1 MQDRVKKYLLF
12 MFGQWGTVEKNSK
25 IMMNIKDVMD
35 TIVSHHEFSFVT
47 GDRVIIMQVKSRMSF
62 EEIDDILKEFLVEEV
77 STYFLMPKPRKLGF
91 RLDDKI
97 KEHLFGRNIQK
108 NTKQI
113 SPEVAKVL
121 SEQLKHIIDSKFKN
135 LITDLDKP
143 VRINKIIKN
152 LRPLNIDI
160 LLDKIIDEG
169 LESLTKEELEF
180 LNNYKK

>member
-1 MQDRVKKYLLF
+1 

-47 GDRVIIMQVKSRMSF
+47 GERIIIMQVNSRMDF
-62 EEIDDILKEFLVEEV
+62 DEIDGILKEFLLKEV

-91 RLDDKI
+91 RLDDKLE
-97 KEHLFGRNIQK
+97 EHLFGKNIQT

-113 SPEVAKVL
+113 NPEVAKAL
-121 SEQLKHIIDSKFKN
+121 SEQLKHIIDNKFKN
-135 LITDLDKP
+135 LVTELDKP
-143 VRINKIIKN
+143 VRINKIIQS

-160 LLDKIIDEG
+160 LLDKIIDDG
-169 LESLTKEELEF
+169 LESLTQEELEF